1 MASFFNIAKIRSLLS
16 ETIDGDK
23 AAQSMFCSGGNHNI
37 AETVIEAC
45 RIGDVKSNLEL
56 VRAIANGMG
65 DYVRRYPAPPSYKQ
79 RLWDSC
85 DSWIRRIADKLGV
98 EAGTAFEDELPR
110 PVARDLGVDLIK
122 ALHDENGKTKE
133 ELAEKLNVG
142 IKTIQTELRALDPSL
157 QKSGPM
163 IRALRIAGQEM
174 HPKIEVKSEAR
185 ADNPRAVERKFY
197 MKNRLH
203 PIALQ
208 LNTQEAATLL
218 LSLFRMNEDT
228 GSLLSREMAIDVW
241 CQLSD
246 YGQRRIQEKYGV
258 KDQEFSAFLDEIK
271 EELGANRLVTFHT
284 EEQQRDDNMSL
295 DELVMS
301 SFKTGDA
308 CRIVLK
314 QGGKTIRIDKARI
327 APADLHE
334 NRWLAIP
341 AEEYPDKSSAVSFS
355 TEEVW
360 DIRW

>member
-45 RIGDVKSNLEL
+45 RIGDVKSNLGL

-208 LNTQEAATLL
+208 LNTQETATLL

-228 GSLLSREMAIDVW
+228 GSLLSREMALDIW
-241 CQLSD
+241 CQLSLP
-246 YGQRRIQEKYGV
+246 GRERIYEIFGL
-258 KDQEFSAFLDEIK
+258 KDPEFKAFIDEIK
-271 EELGANRLVTFHT
+271 AELEENRLVTFHT

-301 SFKTGDA
+301 SFKSGNA
-308 CRIVLK
+308 CRIELK

-327 APADLHE
+327 KLASPREDM
-334 NRWLAIP
+334 WLAIP
-341 AEEYPDKSSAVSFS
+341 EEEYPDQSNAAPFS
-355 TEEVW
+355 MGDVKKIT
-360 DIRW
+360 

>member
-1 MASFFNIAKIRSLLS
+1 MSSFFNIAKIRSLLS

-110 PVARDLGVDLIK
+110 PVARDIGVELIK

-133 ELAEKLNVG
+133 KLAEELGVG
-142 IKTIQTELRALDPSL
+142 KKTIQTELRALDPSL
-157 QKSGPM
+157 RKSGPK
-163 IRALRIAGQEM
+163 IRPLRIAGQEM

-185 ADNPRAVERKFY
+185 ADNPRAVERIFF

-208 LNTQEAATLL
+208 LNTQEVGTLL
-218 LSLFRMNEDT
+218 QALYRNNADTKSILSY
-228 GSLLSREMAIDVW
+228 EMALDVW
-241 CQLSD
+241 CQLSP
-246 YGQRRIQEKYGV
+246 YGQKRIQETFGS
-258 KDQEFSAFLDEIK
+258 KDGGFRDFLDDMIAELK
-271 EELGANRLVTFHT
+271 EGRLIAFHT
-284 EEQQRDDNMSL
+284 EEEQRGNMSL
-295 DELVMS
+295 GELVMS
-301 SFKTGDA
+301 SFKTGDT

-314 QGGKTIRIDKARI
+314 QSGKTIRIDKAKI
-327 APADLHE
+327 TPADLHE

-341 AEEYPDKSSAVSFS
+341 VEEYPDKSSAVSFS